1 MISCV
6 SRWLLPQKCYFLAA
20 WHLCLLRSEDKL
32 SASSKILSGRLLSI
46 HINCLNYAWMAP
58 NNNVYHLILQRQ
70 RFALLGNKLCF
81 IKLYFLWLSGRGSI
95 YCYFSY
101 QEVTDCHY
109 LNWNDLLQR
118 SSRIL
123 SNNEVEP
130 PLIAL
135 TPHNRLLRVPAWL
148 AIITHQSL
156 KAFDWNKLLR
166 VISQVQ
172 ITLIQAHVAKAG
184 HDWVISLPV
193 TLFITVI
200 NVSASALWEGR
211 NWWMVKHSVC
221 VFQFLTSLLISSR
234 QTVQYLTLIY
244 FYGGGSPPVFLRRR
258 WRERNNLRVS

>member
-1 MISCV
+1 MFTTLYY
-6 SRWLLPQKCYFLAA
+6 RDKDLLC
-20 WHLCLLRSEDKL
+20 
-32 SASSKILSGRLLSI
+32 
-46 HINCLNYAWMAP
+46 
-58 NNNVYHLILQRQ
+58 
-70 RFALLGNKLCF
+70 NKLCF

-156 KAFDWNKLLR
+156 NAFDWNKQLR
-166 VISQVQ
+166 VIAQVQ

-234 QTVQYLTLIY
+234 QTVQYLTPIY